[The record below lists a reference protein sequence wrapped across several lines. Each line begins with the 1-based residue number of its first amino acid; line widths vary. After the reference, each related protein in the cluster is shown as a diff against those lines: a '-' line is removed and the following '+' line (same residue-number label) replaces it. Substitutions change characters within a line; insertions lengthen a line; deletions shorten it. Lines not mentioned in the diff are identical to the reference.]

1 MGSIMLKRIRGV
13 LLVSLACQL
22 LVALPDA
29 SGAGKA
35 KAGKRKLYPTA
46 PPPKWNDKVVGAFF
60 ADARDKLG
68 PGQPGAP
75 AAVAGPA
82 APADDGGEAE
92 ATATGGGFA
101 WSKLISPATIE
112 DLIKAQV
119 APLEEQTKTPA
130 VFKGGGNHHARVNF
144 SLVAMLFAVIQQF
157 DGDVRW
163 KKDAVGFR
171 AVFGRAGVNCK
182 VGTDNSFKE
191 AKTRSE
197 ELAEIVKGSKI
208 EVPKAEPEFKWSEL
222 VNRPPLMTR
231 MGKEG
236 YNVAAKTWT
245 SDKGEFT
252 KNKDDLLREAQLLA
266 VIGRV
271 IQHESYE
278 FGDDED
284 YVNLAKELEQQSI
297 ELAEAVKASDLER
310 AQSAAGKINK
320 ACSVCHEGY
329 RSGG

>member
-1 MGSIMLKRIRGV
+1 MSKLLRSV

-22 LVALPDA
+22 LVAQPGA
-29 SGAGKA
+29 SAAGKA
-35 KAGKRKLYPTA
+35 KGGKRKLYPTA
-46 PPPKWNDKVVGAFF
+46 PPPKWNEKVVGAFF
-60 ADARDKLG
+60 TDARDKLG
-68 PGQPGAP
+68 PGQPGAQ
-75 AAVAGPA
+75 AAAAGPA
-82 APADDGGEAE
+82 ADSDDGGVAE
-92 ATATGGGFA
+92 ATKTGGGFA
-101 WSKLISPATIE
+101 WSKLISAATIE
-112 DLIKAQV
+112 DLVKAQV
-119 APLEEQTKTPA
+119 APLAEQTKTPS

-157 DGDVRW
+157 DGDIRSSW
-163 KKDAVGFR
+163 KKDAVGLR
-171 AVFGRAGVNCK
+171 AMFGRAGVNCK

-197 ELAEIVKGSKI
+197 ELAELVKGSKI
-208 EVPKAEPEFKWSEL
+208 EVPKAEPEFKWAEL

-236 YNVAAKTWT
+236 YNVAAKNWT

-266 VIGRV
+266 VIGHV

-278 FGDDED
+278 FGDDEG
-284 YVNLAKELEQQSI
+284 YVNLAKELEQQAI
-297 ELAEAVKASDLER
+297 DLAEAVKAGDLQR
-310 AQSAAGKINK
+310 AQSAAGKVNK
-320 ACSVCHEGY
+320 ACSACHEGY

>member
-1 MGSIMLKRIRGV
+1 M
-13 LLVSLACQL
+13 
-22 LVALPDA
+22 
-29 SGAGKA
+29 
-35 KAGKRKLYPTA
+35 
-46 PPPKWNDKVVGAFF
+46 
-60 ADARDKLG
+60 
-68 PGQPGAP
+68 
-75 AAVAGPA
+75 
-82 APADDGGEAE
+82 
-92 ATATGGGFA
+92 
-101 WSKLISPATIE
+101 
-112 DLIKAQV
+112 
-119 APLEEQTKTPA
+119 EEQTKTPS
-130 VFKGGGNHHARVNF
+130 VFKSGGNHHARVNF

-171 AVFGRAGVNCK
+171 SIFGRAGVNCK

-208 EVPKAEPEFKWSEL
+208 EVPKAEPEFKWAEL

-236 YNVAAKTWT
+236 YNVAAKNWT

-271 IQHESYE
+271 IQDESYE
-278 FGDDED
+278 FGDDEG
-284 YVNLAKELEQQSI
+284 YVNLAKELEQQAI
-297 ELAEAVKASDLER
+297 DLAEAVKVSDLER
-310 AQSAAGKINK
+310 AQSAAGKMNK
-320 ACSVCHEGY
+320 ACSACHEGY